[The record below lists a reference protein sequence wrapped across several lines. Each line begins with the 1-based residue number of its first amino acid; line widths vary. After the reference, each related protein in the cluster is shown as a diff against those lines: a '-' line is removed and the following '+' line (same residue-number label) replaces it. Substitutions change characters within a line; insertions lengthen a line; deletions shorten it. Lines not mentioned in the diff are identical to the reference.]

1 MKISFNHLGLFS
13 KNSYLLIAAAWA
25 FTLAVIIDNYWSGT
39 STPQSVKTSIEKDI
53 RSKQKDFFSVIQDTQ
68 LIKKLSEQKFNRD
81 LLNRFTSKNY
91 FSYIYYSRPGMP
103 DSCVFWSTQV
113 VQPDAEIR
121 SLKDGS
127 YGFKLSNGW
136 YVLNQ
141 KTKIINGQRHK
152 LISLVPVKWEYYI
165 SNKYL
170 KNSFTALDDIE
181 NEYSLSLTSGGLKIT
196 GISPET
202 LFYLTSAN
210 NVTASNNNLFAI
222 ILKMIGTFLLLIFV
236 HITASAVVIR
246 KGFLTGF
253 LYLFAPVILLRTLS
267 YVLPIPFNLRQF
279 DLFDPTIYASNFI
292 NKSLGDLLINA
303 CLFVWIIL
311 FSRHH
316 LKHIAF
322 KNVIPKTRWLYVF
335 NGALVIAMVL
345 TTALIG
351 QIIRSLVADSDIS
364 FEVTRFFTLSRYS
377 VIGFIILSCLATGYF
392 FLFQIMYYAIIPL
405 YNNRL
410 YWLYVALTVAGM
422 LFLSFQIASPLVSFY
437 LPLLVWLLMFIF
449 LLDENQRR
457 YQFSKIILSRYV
469 FWIFFFSISIT
480 IIIVSQNRIK
490 ELSARRN
497 YAENLS
503 NKSDPANEGMMNF
516 VLADFRNDRLISVFD
531 RFKNSEQ
538 NAHLKDSLISENF
551 SGYLNKYA
559 TRIYTYNQFGDPL
572 FNIDATPLS
581 TLNALIETQAKPT
594 AKPGL
599 YYIDVSFDKFNYIS
613 KKEIINDDGIV
624 LGYIFIV
631 SNPKNNAT
639 NELYPE
645 LFTRGNVNAIESS
658 STYAIAIYLGN
669 KLTDSH
675 NDYSFPTTIQPNNF
689 LNNEF
694 KSFYN
699 NGYHE
704 LWYRASGEK
713 VIVIAKKDNIFIEG
727 ITLFAY
733 LFCSFLFLNGVLNLL
748 NVVIQKRFNLKR
760 IKLFSQLSIRS
771 QIQGTII
778 SISLF
783 SFLII
788 GITTI
793 LFFISR
799 YHSNNRE
806 RLSRIIQVMQ
816 NEVRNSLDT
825 TNLANT
831 GLHRLELTPGD
842 GLAYA
847 VNRIAEIHSA
857 DVNIYDLN
865 GNLKVASLQFPYQ
878 KGILSQKMDP
888 VAFYHLKHLKD
899 VQFFRDQKIGD
910 LKYLSDY
917 VPVRNRSGKELA
929 YLNIPYFE
937 SQYNIDDE
945 ISNFLV
951 TIINLNAFIFII
963 AGIIALIITS
973 RITRSFSLI
982 GNKMKEVNLGK
993 INEAIIWRRND
1004 EIGNL
1009 VKEYNKMVKKL
1020 DISAQLLARNERED
1034 AWREMARQVAHEIKN
1049 PLTPMKLNLQYL
1061 QKAIESNSTNVKDIS
1076 RYVAKVLVEQIDHLS
1091 LIAGDFAHFANIGQ
1105 TNNQVFDLVDVLR
1118 QLTTLFSSNEN
1129 VEVQLKLHNSELL
1142 INADKTQI
1150 NRLFT
1155 NLLQNAIQSVPETR
1169 TAQILVETSSR
1180 GKDFVVIVRD
1190 NGKGIPAEMLSKIF
1204 TPNFT
1209 TKSSGTGLG
1218 LAMCKGIVEKSNG
1231 SIWFETTEH
1240 VGTTFFVKL
1249 PYATASVPSDIS

>member
-1 MKISFNHLGLFS
+1 MKISFKRLSLFS

-25 FTLAVIIDNYWSGT
+25 FTIAVIIDNYWSGT

-53 RSKQKDFFSVIQDTQ
+53 RKKQKDFFSFVEDTQ
-68 LIKKLSEQKFNRD
+68 LVKKLSDQKFNQD
-81 LLNRFTSKNY
+81 VLNRFTSKNY
-91 FSYIYYSRPGMP
+91 FSYIYRLRPGMP
-103 DSCVFWSTQV
+103 DTCVFWSTQV
-113 VQPDAEIR
+113 VQPDTSVN

-127 YGFKLSNGW
+127 YGARFSNGW

-141 KTKIINGQRHK
+141 KTKIIDKQHFK
-152 LISLVPVKWEYYI
+152 LISLIPVKWEYYI

-170 KNSFTALDDIE
+170 KNSFIALEDIE
-181 NEYSLSLTSGGLKIT
+181 NDYAISLAPGDLKIM
-196 GISPET
+196 GITPAP
-202 LFYLTSAN
+202 LFYLTS
-210 NVTASNNNLFAI
+210 TNNLTSSYNNFFAI
-222 ILKMIGTFLLLIFV
+222 ILKMIGTFLLLIYI
-236 HITASAVVIR
+236 HITANTVVIR
-246 KGFLTGF
+246 KGFSTGF
-253 LYLFAPVILLRTLS
+253 LYLFVPVILLRMLS
-267 YVLPIPFNLRQF
+267 YFLPIPFNMRQF
-279 DLFDPTIYASNFI
+279 DLFDPTVYASNFI

-316 LKHIAF
+316 LKYIGF
-322 KNVIPKTRWLYVF
+322 EKIIPKKKWLYVF

-345 TTALIG
+345 TTALVG
-351 QIIRSLVADSDIS
+351 QIIRSMVADSDIS

-392 FLFQIMYYAIIPL
+392 FLFQIMYYAVIPL
-405 YNNRL
+405 YTGRL
-410 YWLYVALTVAGM
+410 YWLYVSLAAAGM
-422 LFLSFQIASPLVSFY
+422 LLLSFQITSPLVSFY
-437 LPLLVWLLMFIF
+437 LSLLVWLLVFIY
-449 LLDENQRR
+449 LLDQNQRR

-490 ELSARRN
+490 EISARRN

-516 VLADFRNDRLISVFD
+516 VLADFRNDRLVSIFD
-531 RFKNSEQ
+531 SFKNREQ

-559 TRIYTYNQFGDPL
+559 TRIYTYDQFGAPL
-572 FNIDATPLS
+572 FNTDPTPLS
-581 TLNALIETQAKPT
+581 TLNALIETQAKTT

-613 KKEIINDDGIV
+613 KKEIITDDGLV

-631 SNPKNNAT
+631 SNPKNSAT

-645 LFTRGNVNAIESS
+645 LFTRGSVNAIESS
-658 STYAIAIYLGN
+658 SIYAIAIYEDN

-733 LFCSFLFLNGVLNLL
+733 LFCSFLFLNGVLKVL
-748 NVVIQKRFNLKR
+748 NVVIQKKFNLKR
-760 IKLFSQLSIRS
+760 IKFFSELNIRS

-816 NEVRNSLDT
+816 NEIRNTLDT

-831 GLHRLELTPGD
+831 GFNRLELAPGE
-842 GLAYA
+842 GLPYA

-857 DVNIYDLN
+857 DVNIYDLD

-888 VAFYHLKHLKD
+888 VAFYHLRHLKD

-917 VPVRNRSGKELA
+917 VPVRNQSGKELA

-982 GNKMKEVNLGK
+982 SNKMKEVNLGK

-1020 DISAQLLARNERED
+1020 DASAQSLARNERED

-1061 QKAIESNSTNVKDIS
+1061 QRAIESNSSNVKDIS

-1105 TNNQVFDLVDVLR
+1105 TNNQVFNLVDVLK

-1129 VEVQLKLHNSELL
+1129 AEVQLKLHRDDML

-1169 TAQILVETSSR
+1169 AAQILIATSS
-1180 GKDFVVIVRD
+1180 KDDDLLVMVKD

-1218 LAMCKGIVEKSNG
+1218 LAMCKGIVEKFNG
-1231 SIWFETTEH
+1231 SIWFETTED
-1240 VGTTFFVKL
+1240 VGTSFFVKL
-1249 PYATASVPSDIS
+1249 PYATVATPLKLS